1 MTQDV
6 TATVLDNPAAPTITG
21 FDVMST
27 TLRDRM
33 LIITFTIPEGRADGS
48 TGHRVSGRVVL
59 PVETAVNML
68 GHVDALVK
76 KAKAQGL
83 LG

>member
-1 MTQDV
+1 MTRDV
-6 TATVLDNPAAPTITG
+6 APTVLDNPAAPTITG

-33 LIITFTIPEGRADGS
+33 LIITFTIPEGRPDGS
-48 TGHRVSGRVVL
+48 TGHRVTGRLVL
-59 PVETAVNML
+59 PVETAISML
-68 GHVDALVK
+68 GHVDQLVK
-76 KAKAQGL
+76 KAKAQGM